1 MLMIAGS
8 FTAGNAQEM
17 VDFKFSVMKKLQQM
31 NDETIR
37 PDDTYASLSARR
49 MAVAKEIL
57 GMIGSGVKI
66 EANFFLIWGCNIFIG
81 DNVYMNRG

>member
-1 MLMIAGS
+1 MMMNS

-17 VDFKFSVMKKLQQM
+17 VDFKFAVMKKLQQV

-49 MAVAKEIL
+49 MAVAKEIF
-57 GMIGSGVKI
+57 GRIGSGIKI
-66 EANFFLIWGCNIFIG
+66 EANFFLIWGCNLFIG